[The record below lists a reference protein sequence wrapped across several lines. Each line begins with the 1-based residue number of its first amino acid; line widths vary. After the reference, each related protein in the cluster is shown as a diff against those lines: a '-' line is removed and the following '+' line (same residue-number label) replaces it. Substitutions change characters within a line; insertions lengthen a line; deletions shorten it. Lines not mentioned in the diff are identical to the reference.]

1 MGASSLGEVAGKV
14 PEPADA
20 TQWCNATVRCNGAP
34 EHVLARTCGR
44 RPASSVSVF
53 GIARPDQGNRE
64 IGRATSEL
72 QSLMRISYAVF
83 CLKTNRNHTTTMI
96 NVSQLS
102 TLTLYYHKYDKQI
115 LTN

>member
-1 MGASSLGEVAGKV
+1 MKWFPAAGTTTPQAPANVQLYRLGKV

-53 GIARPDQGNRE
+53 GIARPDQGNR
-64 IGRATSEL
+64 
-72 QSLMRISYAVF
+72 V
-83 CLKTNRNHTTTMI
+83 K
-96 NVSQLS
+96 VSRCDEPYEEVVVPCGDFS
-102 TLTLYYHKYDKQI
+102 A
-115 LTN
+115 

>member
-53 GIARPDQGNRE
+53 GIARPNQGPRVK
-64 IGRATSEL
+64 GSRCDDPYAALGVPYGDFSGASQGEL
-72 QSLMRISYAVF
+72 AWSD
-83 CLKTNRNHTTTMI
+83 
-96 NVSQLS
+96 S
-102 TLTLYYHKYDKQI
+102 TQGVR
-115 LTN
+115 